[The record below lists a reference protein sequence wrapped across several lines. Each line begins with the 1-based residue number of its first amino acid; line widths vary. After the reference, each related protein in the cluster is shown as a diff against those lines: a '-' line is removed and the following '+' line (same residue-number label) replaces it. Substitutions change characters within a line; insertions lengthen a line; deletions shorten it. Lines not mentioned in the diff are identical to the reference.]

1 MTSDLTPRQQSV
13 LAYVIEHQ
21 RRHLMAPTVREIAAH
36 LGLSSPAGV
45 HRLLNVLT
53 DKGYLKSEPGKKR
66 SWRYR
71 EEVAADRIP
80 MIGDIAAGKPMEAV
94 ESFGDALPVSPGL
107 FGCESCFCLRI
118 RGDSM
123 VDAHILDG
131 DMAIIRPQP
140 NVENGEIAAV
150 IVADMLTEATL
161 KRVHRDRYSITLA
174 PENRSH
180 SPLIIKGPK
189 RANVKIIGKLVGI
202 IRRERT

>member
-1 MTSDLTPRQQSV
+1 MTSDLTSRQQSV

-66 SWRYR
+66 SWRFR
-71 EEVAADRIP
+71 EEVSTDRIP

-94 ESFGDALPVSPGL
+94 ELVGDALAVSPGL
-107 FGCESCFCLRI
+107 FGCESCFCLRV

-123 VDAHILDG
+123 IDAHILDG
-131 DMAIIRPQP
+131 DMAIIRPQSR
-140 NVENGEIAAV
+140 VENGEIAAV
-150 IVADMLTEATL
+150 TIADMMTEATL
-161 KRVHRDRYSITLA
+161 KRVYRDRYSITLS
-174 PENRSH
+174 PENSAH
-180 SPLIIKGPK
+180 SPLVIKGPR
-189 RANVKIIGKLVGI
+189 RAHVKIIGKLVGI
-202 IRRERT
+202 IRRE